1 VTRTTYRNRKAVQ
14 IENETLRATVLEE
27 GGHLA
32 ELFHKQA
39 KVNPLWTPPWPSIEP
54 SAYDPGRHPEYGA
67 DAESKLLAGIMGHNL
82 CLDLFGGP
90 TPEEAAAGITVH
102 GEGSVARYEI
112 SGGDT
117 RLTQRCRLE
126 AAQLDFARELNL
138 QGQELHF
145 RETVTNLAALDRP
158 IAWTQ
163 HVTLGPPF
171 LERGVTRLDLPGTRA
186 RTYESDFTGGKG
198 LMKIATDFDWPRMPA
213 RRGEPVDLRVYWRD
227 EVAAGFVTVLLDP
240 HRETVGFRATSKGLE
255 LRYDWKQTD
264 FPWIGIWD
272 ECNARTD
279 APWNGRTITRGL
291 EFGVSPY
298 PESRRAMIERKEL
311 FGVPTYRWIG
321 ARKSLSVEYRASLR
335 AV

>member
-1 VTRTTYRNRKAVQ
+1 MNRTTYRNRKAVQ
-14 IENETLRATVLEE
+14 IENEKLRVTVLEE

-39 KVNPLWTPPWPSIEP
+39 QVNPLWTPPWPSIEP
-54 SAYDPGRHPEYGA
+54 SAYDPRRHPEYGA

-90 TPEEAAAGITVH
+90 TPPEAAAGITVH
-102 GEGSVARYEI
+102 GEASIARYEI
-112 SGGDT
+112 TGSET
-117 RLTQRCRLE
+117 SLTQRCRLE
-126 AAQLDFARELNL
+126 AAQLDFNRELTL
-138 QGQELHF
+138 RGEELLF
-145 RETVTNLAALDRP
+145 RETVTNRSGLDRP

-171 LERGVTRLDLPGTRA
+171 LERGVTRVEMPGTRA

-198 LMKIATDFDWPRMPA
+198 AMKIATNFDWPHMPT
-213 RRGEPVDLRVYWRD
+213 RTGGTEDLRTYWKG
-227 EVAAGFVTVLLDP
+227 EVAAGFATVLLDP
-240 HRETVGFRATSKGLE
+240 HRETVGFRAVSKGVE
-255 LRYDWKQTD
+255 LRYDWKQAD

-272 ECNARTD
+272 ECHARTD
-279 APWNGRTITRGL
+279 PPWNGRTITRGL

-311 FGVPTYRWIG
+311 FGVPAYRWIE
-321 ARKSLSVEYRASLR
+321 ARKSLTVEYRASLR
-335 AV
+335 RV